1 MTVTSFP
8 RASPSPG
15 GVFAMPPFPL
25 VPPRDV
31 ARSRRIWW
39 KPPAI
44 LTTTP
49 RPPLPPYPPPP
60 LLDCPPTSTAST
72 RRKLAN
78 QCDARASR
86 IPDVQG
92 SCRPRMICRGAG
104 SRTPP
109 SRRLLGRSLAAL
121 TARVDPW
128 AVFRSRRRWRKCHP
142 QFGSCRC
149 HDAAAVVVV
158 VPIACCFFD
167 AAPAEPDHRRSTT
180 EGYGADD
187 PER

>member
-1 MTVTSFP
+1 
-8 RASPSPG
+8 
-15 GVFAMPPFPL
+15 MPPFPI

-31 ARSRRIWW
+31 ARSCRIWRT
-39 KPPAI
+39 PPVT

-49 RPPLPPYPPPP
+49 RHPLPPTHPPP
-60 LLDCPPTSTAST
+60 LLDRPPTRTAST
-72 RRKLAN
+72 RRKSAN
-78 QCDARASR
+78 RRDARASR

-92 SCRPRMICRGAG
+92 SCCPRTIRRGAG

-109 SRRLLGRSLAAL
+109 SRRLLGRSSAAL

-128 AVFRSRRRWRKCHP
+128 AVFRSRRRWRKRHP
-142 QFGSCRC
+142 RFGSCRR
-149 HDAAAVVVV
+149 HDATAVVVV